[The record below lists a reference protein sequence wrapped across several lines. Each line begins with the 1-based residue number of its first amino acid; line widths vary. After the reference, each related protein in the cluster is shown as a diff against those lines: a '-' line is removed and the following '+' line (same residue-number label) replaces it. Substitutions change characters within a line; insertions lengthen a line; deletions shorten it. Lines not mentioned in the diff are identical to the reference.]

1 MNLPLICPLKSG
13 QKQPM
18 HIKNTDLDVSKNGA
32 FANKKVPCN
41 DYFYNIQNHGMARVI
56 ESMNESI
63 SASYMCDWI
72 NEWIIFLHPIFI
84 SVHAICH
91 PYHGNSVV
99 LPNQFLLI

>member
-63 SASYMCDWI
+63 SASYMCD
-72 NEWIIFLHPIFI
+72 
-84 SVHAICH
+84 
-91 PYHGNSVV
+91 
-99 LPNQFLLI
+99 